1 MYNIN
6 IVSIFAERTVRMRF
20 DRLLDDNRLWAVRYD
35 NEESNC
41 FDLLFSSWYDV
52 KGLSAFFRDNLSDLS
67 AFFHITDVYEA
78 VEDTID
84 EAQRLE
90 CLMLDLSPEAN
101 LDHLFKHLE
110 NSRFSEMN
118 LGREKARG
126 AGGVKHPS
134 WLRIYAIKLEPGVYL
149 VTGGAI
155 KLTAT
160 MADRPHTLAEL
171 AKMERVRNYLIDEG
185 VFDLD
190 GFNDY
195 INNEQ
200 SN

>member
-1 MYNIN
+1 
-6 IVSIFAERTVRMRF
+6 MRF

-41 FDLLFSSWYDV
+41 FDLLFSSWYDM
-52 KGLSAFFRDNLSDLS
+52 KGLLAFFKDNLSDLS

-90 CLMLDLSPEAN
+90 CLMLDISPDAN
-101 LDHLFKHLE
+101 LDYLFKHLE
-110 NSRFSEMN
+110 NSRLSEMS

-126 AGGVKHPS
+126 NGGMKHPS
-134 WLRIYAIKLEPGVYL
+134 WLRIYAIKLEAGVYL